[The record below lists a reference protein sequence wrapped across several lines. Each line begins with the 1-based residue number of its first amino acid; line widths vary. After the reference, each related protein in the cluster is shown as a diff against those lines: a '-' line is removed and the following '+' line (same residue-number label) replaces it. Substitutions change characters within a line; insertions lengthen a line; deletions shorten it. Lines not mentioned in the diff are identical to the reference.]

1 MYSMGNKTQEKTMY
15 DFFKPLEL
23 NKTYQQV
30 EGAIKSGYN
39 FWLDVVADAIKM
51 YKTK

>member
-1 MYSMGNKTQEKTMY
+1 MNHFSFEEQYKK
-15 DFFKPLEL
+15 
-23 NKTYQQV
+23 V
-30 EGAIKSGYN
+30 EEAVKSGFN